1 MLFKETVSKE
11 MWELI
16 QKLMKDEMLKN
27 FLLVGG
33 TALSLKI
40 GHRISVDVD
49 LFTTK
54 SFDAGSMVEYLKKN
68 YNAEHSRHNKN
79 SIFTFIDNIKVD
91 LVTHDYP
98 IIKPVEDIDNIRMIS
113 NIDIGAMKLHA
124 MIQSGKRIKDFID
137 MYFLLEQ
144 NPLKDYLNAY
154 EQKYAGNSKLAGYA
168 LLHHE
173 DIDMAA
179 PIQLIK
185 GKENSWKLIKDR
197 LQKAVVSPDLKFG
210 EIKSNSIH
218 QSIKK
223 GKGFRR

>member
-40 GHRISVDVD
+40 GHRISVDID
-49 LFTTK
+49 LFTTH
-54 SFDAGSMVEYLKKN
+54 SFDAAKMLEYLEKN
-68 YNAEHSRHNKN
+68 YNAEDSRHNKN
-79 SIFTFIDNIKVD
+79 SIFTFIDDIKVD
-91 LVTHDYP
+91 LITHEYP
-98 IIKPVEDIDNIRMIS
+98 IIKPVENIDNIRMIS

-124 MIQSGKRIKDFID
+124 MMQSGQRLKDFVD
-137 MYFLLEQ
+137 MHFLLEQ

-154 EQKYAGNSKLAGYA
+154 EQKYGGNSKLAGYA

-179 PIQLIK
+179 PIQLMK
-185 GKENSWKLIKDR
+185 KKENGWKTIKDR
-197 LQKAVVSPDLKFG
+197 LQKAVVSPNEKVG
-210 EIKSNSIH
+210 EIKSNSMR
-218 QSIKK
+218 QANRR